1 MNRGYGQR
9 TTMMIK
15 IAICD
20 DDKIVASNIE
30 NLLLKISKDSEL
42 DIDIFYDGDTL
53 VQYVNNKNNY
63 DLIYLDIE
71 MARKDGIEAAKNIRK
86 IDDNVLI
93 VYVTG
98 YESFAKE
105 AFEVS
110 AFRFITKPIDERIFE
125 KYFLDAKKKILK
137 EPGYFQFQYNKVI
150 YRILVDNIMY
160 FQSDKRV
167 TYIVTNVGSQ
177 KCYGKLNDIEKSL
190 LKSNIIFYR
199 VHQSF
204 LVNPQY
210 VKSYAYDHMELADGT
225 VLTISENRRRKIS
238 EQFCSIKGD
247 EIIVE

>member
-86 IDDNVLI
+86 
-93 VYVTG
+93 
-98 YESFAKE
+98 
-105 AFEVS
+105 
-110 AFRFITKPIDERIFE
+110 
-125 KYFLDAKKKILK
+125 
-137 EPGYFQFQYNKVI
+137 
-150 YRILVDNIMY
+150 
-160 FQSDKRV
+160 
-167 TYIVTNVGSQ
+167 
-177 KCYGKLNDIEKSL
+177 
-190 LKSNIIFYR
+190 
-199 VHQSF
+199 
-204 LVNPQY
+204 
-210 VKSYAYDHMELADGT
+210 
-225 VLTISENRRRKIS
+225 
-238 EQFCSIKGD
+238 
-247 EIIVE
+247 

>member
-1 MNRGYGQR
+1 
-9 TTMMIK
+9 
-15 IAICD
+15 
-20 DDKIVASNIE
+20 
-30 NLLLKISKDSEL
+30 
-42 DIDIFYDGDTL
+42 
-53 VQYVNNKNNY
+53 
-63 DLIYLDIE
+63 

-204 LVNPQY
+204 LVNPKY

>member
-53 VQYVNNKNNY
+53 VQIKINY

-110 AFRFITKPIDERIFE
+110 AFRFITKPIDERIF
-125 KYFLDAKKKILK
+125 
-137 EPGYFQFQYNKVI
+137 
-150 YRILVDNIMY
+150 
-160 FQSDKRV
+160 
-167 TYIVTNVGSQ
+167 
-177 KCYGKLNDIEKSL
+177 
-190 LKSNIIFYR
+190 
-199 VHQSF
+199 
-204 LVNPQY
+204 
-210 VKSYAYDHMELADGT
+210 
-225 VLTISENRRRKIS
+225 
-238 EQFCSIKGD
+238 
-247 EIIVE
+247 

>member
-137 EPGYFQFQYNKVI
+137 EPGYFQFQYYK
-150 YRILVDNIMY
+150 
-160 FQSDKRV
+160 
-167 TYIVTNVGSQ
+167 
-177 KCYGKLNDIEKSL
+177 
-190 LKSNIIFYR
+190 
-199 VHQSF
+199 
-204 LVNPQY
+204 
-210 VKSYAYDHMELADGT
+210 
-225 VLTISENRRRKIS
+225 
-238 EQFCSIKGD
+238 
-247 EIIVE
+247 